1 LDFNFKLINVSVL
14 RRILRPFWR
23 KIYGLYC
30 RAKDEL
36 LAVPFRIWLVFFCAR
51 HRRCAVL
58 ICRFGA
64 MGDLVCSLPICEVVR
79 KKHPKS
85 LLIFVT
91 AKQYKN
97 LLLLS
102 NAVDA
107 IYGSKYWQYPYIFP
121 KEFQMLG
128 LVEAVYRPQ
137 TTDEQNRTNGADCHL
152 VDDLAQSCGL
162 TVTNRQP
169 RLYPTDSFIQQT
181 LDKLHLSREWIGL
194 RPLIV
199 INVGPTWPIRMW
211 SLDKWQKLVDAIHI
225 QCDALVVQLSAPQ
238 SLGVHQFHGL
248 SGVRFLF
255 DVKET
260 EEIVALI
267 AAADLLVAIDSGPIH
282 IAGAVGTPVVG
293 LFGPVNP
300 KFRLPADSPAV
311 GLFKEIP
318 CLFCHNKTPIRHWV
332 TGCPHDI
339 QCMKQIEV
347 DTILNEVTA
356 FLEKSPQK
364 RK

>member
-1 LDFNFKLINVSVL
+1 LEFFRKTL
-14 RRILRPFWR
+14 RAPWQ
-23 KIYGLYC
+23 KVYGFYC
-30 RAKDEL
+30 RTNNWMPSL
-36 LAVPFRIWLVFFCAR
+36 PFRVWLVFVCAWR
-51 HRRCAVL
+51 WRRAVL
-58 ICRFGA
+58 VCRFGA
-64 MGDLVCSLPICEVVR
+64 MGDLICTLPVCEVVR
-79 KKHPKS
+79 QNHPES
-85 LLIFVT
+85 LLLFVT
-91 AKQYKN
+91 AKQYHK

-107 IYGSKYWQYPYIFP
+107 VYGSKYWKYPYLFP
-121 KEFQMLG
+121 KNFNVFG
-128 LVEAVYRPQ
+128 LVEAIYRPE
-137 TTDEQNRTNGADCHL
+137 TTDEQNRTIGADCHL

-169 RLYPTDSFIQQT
+169 RLYPSASFIQQT
-181 LDKLHLSREWIGL
+181 LDKLHLSRESIGQ

-199 INVGPTWPIRMW
+199 INIGPTWPVRMW
-211 SLDKWQKLVDAIHI
+211 ALEKWQKLVDAMHT
-225 QCDALVVQLSAPQ
+225 QCDAVVVQLSAPQ

-248 SGVRFLF
+248 SGARSLF

-300 KFRLPADSPAV
+300 NFRLPADSPAV
-311 GLFKEIP
+311 GLFKEMP

-332 TGCPHDI
+332 TGCPNDI

-347 DTILNEVTA
+347 DTVLNEVTA

-364 RK
+364 IR